1 MDPPS
6 RRHFIIPT
14 NTDIG
19 ASRVGGEEPCTYLCG
34 NSLGLLPKPAEV
46 LVQEELRV
54 WGSRAVQ
61 GHHDHP
67 LGREWV
73 KITDHVN
80 PLLAELLG
88 AREAEVACMGTL
100 TANLHLMMN
109 TFYRP
114 TPDRYKLLCE
124 GKAFPSDQYAFA
136 SQVQLHGFRPEDAI
150 IEMNPRQGEFTL
162 REEDI
167 LEVIEKH
174 GSSIT
179 LVIFSGVQYYTG
191 QWFPMQSITKAAKAQ
206 GCICGWD
213 LAHAIGNVPLSLHDW
228 DVDWA
233 VWCSYKYLNSG
244 PGNIA
249 GLYVH
254 EKWDEKPRYAGWWG
268 HDPATRFLMPSIFS
282 PIRGAQGLQL
292 SNPSV
297 LGVASLLGSLQVF
310 KEAGM
315 MGRLRE
321 RSVELTAHLE
331 GLLTR
336 SAYFVPPHEAAVKLP
351 LYVGS
356 TDSVQYHRPA
366 FTIITPTA
374 ANSRG
379 SQLSLLFFSSDTEL
393 MQKVHERLGSYG
405 VMTDERHPNVIRLAP
420 TALYST
426 IQDCENAAKYLEEVL
441 KELDN

>member
-1 MDPPS
+1 MF
-6 RRHFIIPT
+6 RHRFVIPT
-14 NTDIG
+14 NENVG
-19 ASRVGGEEPCTYLCG
+19 ASRVKGEDPCTYLCG
-34 NSLGLLPKPAEV
+34 NSLGLLPQPVQA
-46 LVQEELRV
+46 LVQQELRV

-67 LGREWV
+67 HGREWTN
-73 KITDHVN
+73 ITDHVRAK
-80 PLLAELLG
+80 P
-88 AREAEVACMGTL
+88 EVACMGTL

-109 TFYRP
+109 TFYKP
-114 TPDRYKLLCE
+114 TPERYKLLCE
-124 GKAFPSDQYAFA
+124 SMAFPSDQYAFA
-136 SQVQLHGFRPEDAI
+136 SQVKLHGFNPKDAI
-150 IEMNPRQGEFTL
+150 IEMFPREGEFCL

-167 LEVIEKH
+167 LEVIERQ
-174 GSSIT
+174 GSSIA

-244 PGNIA
+244 PGGIA

-254 EKWDEKPRYAGWWG
+254 EKWDQDMPRYAGWWG
-268 HDPATRFLMPSIFS
+268 HDPSTRFLMPPEFS

-310 KEAGM
+310 REAGM
-315 MGRLRE
+315 MRRLRV
-321 RSVELTAHLE
+321 RSIELTAHLE
-331 GLLTR
+331 RLLVR
-336 SAYFVPPHEAAVKLP
+336 SAYFVPPREAVERVP
-351 LYVGS
+351 LYAS
-356 TDSVQYHRPA
+356 PTDHAQRCHPA
-366 FTIITPTA
+366 FTIITPPD

-379 SQLSLLFFSSDTEL
+379 SQLSLMFFSSDTGL
-393 MQKVHERLGSYG
+393 MHKVHEGLISYG
-405 VMTDERHPNVIRLAP
+405 VIGDERHPNVIRVAP
-420 TALYST
+420 TALYNT
-426 IQDCENAAKYLEEVL
+426 EQDCENVAKYLEEVL
-441 KELDN
+441 GALDI